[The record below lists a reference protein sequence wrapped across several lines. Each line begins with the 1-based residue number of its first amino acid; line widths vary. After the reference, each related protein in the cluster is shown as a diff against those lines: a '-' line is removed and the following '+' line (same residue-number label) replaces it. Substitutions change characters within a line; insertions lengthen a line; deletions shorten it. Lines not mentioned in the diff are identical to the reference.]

1 MQIFWQHS
9 LAANCLDKL
18 QRFSR
23 NSPDMKTGIP
33 PVLMTFA
40 LVCLALAQNTQ
51 AVNPP
56 PDGGYPGGNTAE
68 GQSALLSLSSGTY
81 NSAIGVFSLLSD
93 TTGSANTAVGA
104 GTLLANGSGNNNTAT
119 GAGALLNNT
128 IGAGNIAN
136 GAFALFNNST
146 GSGNI
151 AIGYQAGLSL
161 TTGNNNIDIGNI
173 GFATESNTIRIGD
186 PAIHAGVFIAGII
199 AMNPATPNQAVLV
212 NPATGQLGSA
222 DIASFGVVSTS
233 PENTAVGDQA
243 LVSNTGAYNTA
254 IGFQSLF
261 SNTSAENNTAVGAEA
276 LLTNTGPNNTAVGT
290 AALFSNQGNPNN
302 GTGAF
307 NNAVGAN
314 SLFFNTTGSSNNAV
328 GESALLSNITASAN
342 TAIGDVA
349 LANNDSSGLGQA
361 GANTAVGAGAL
372 FSNVDGD
379 SNNAVGF
386 DALGS
391 NTIGIR
397 NNAVGFDAL
406 ANNISGSNNIAIGDS
421 AGQNVTTA
429 GNVICI
435 GANVAGANVSSSC
448 YIGSIFGETSSGGAA
463 VFIAPDGKLGTVT
476 SSRRFKDEIK
486 PMEEASEALFALKP
500 VTFRYKKEI
509 DAAGTSQ
516 FGLVAEEVEKVNA
529 DLVVR
534 DKEGKPYSVRYDQVN
549 AMLLNEF
556 LKAHQRMEEQGA
568 TIAKQ
573 QKQIEALTAGLQKVS
588 GQFEASKRAPQ
599 VVNNP

>member
-1 MQIFWQHS
+1 
-9 LAANCLDKL
+9 
-18 QRFSR
+18 
-23 NSPDMKTGIP
+23 MKPSIP
-33 PVLMTFA
+33 PVLIIFA
-40 LVCLALAQNTQ
+40 LVCFALAQNTQ

-161 TTGNNNIDIGNI
+161 TTGSNNIDIGNI
-173 GFATESNTIRIGD
+173 GFAAESNTIRIGD
-186 PAIHAGVFIAGII
+186 PAIHAVVFIAGIT
-199 AMNPATPNQAVLV
+199 AMSPAAPNQAVLV

-222 DIASFGVVSTS
+222 DVSTFGVVITD

-314 SLFFNTTGSSNNAV
+314 SLFFNTTGGSNNAV

-372 FSNVDGD
+372 FSNLDGD
-379 SNNAVGF
+379 SNNALGF

-391 NTIGIR
+391 NTTGIR

-406 ANNISGSNNIAIGDS
+406 ANNTSGSNNIAIGDS

-463 VFIAPDGKLGTVT
+463 VFINSAGKLGTIM
-476 SSRRFKDEIK
+476 SSQRFKEEIK
-486 PMEEASEALFALKP
+486 PMDEASEALFALKP

-534 DKEGKPYSVRYDQVN
+534 DKEGKPHSVRYDQVN

-588 GQFEASKRAPQ
+588 AQFEASKRAPQ